1 MRILILILLAFSTFF
16 LSAQDLV
23 ILHTNDMH
31 SHLNGLSPEAEYT
44 PLEKDNDPTLGGF
57 SRIAGLIAS
66 EKNIYD
72 DKLLVVDAGDFL
84 MGTFFQT
91 LELKEG
97 FQLNLMKKMGYE
109 AVALG
114 NHEFDYG
121 PDSLAKI
128 INNSI
133 QNGPIP
139 QVLCSNYGGSTKT
152 TDHDLRKLFENGTVL
167 PYTIITKNGYRIGIF
182 SLMGVDANESISSE
196 FGMKFTSQRKA
207 ARQTA
212 GYLKNKEQ
220 VDLVLVLSHSGVYLN
235 KKGEWD
241 GEDIK
246 LGKAVPEIDI
256 IISGHSHS
264 VINSPVQAGNAVVV
278 QTGASGAN
286 VGRIEVK
293 FDSYGKP
300 LVQASL
306 VAMDDNIDADPEIQQ
321 LIDAKIPWIEEQIL
335 SGIGVG
341 YRTIVAETSFDLVL
355 DEMEPKESNLGPFVA
370 DAIYHQVNNI
380 EGDVGVD
387 VVMVA
392 SGVIRNNIFKG
403 NKGQQN
409 INDIFNVMPLGMG
422 SSNIPGNSLARVFIT
437 GNELKRIMELIL
449 AVYPMKPNYFLHFA
463 GMEIEYNPNK
473 RLFTKIAEIRT
484 GNNIDGFNTIDL
496 GKKSSEMLSIAANA
510 YMIGFISQLKKM
522 SFGIVN
528 VVPKNADGTPVVDND
543 FLIDMDLSAEGIQE
557 AKEWLAIYHYL
568 KSFNDTSGNGIPN
581 IPKQYMQK
589 RNALIPLE

>member
-1 MRILILILLAFSTFF
+1 MRILIFFLVAFCSFA

-57 SRIAGLIAS
+57 SRIAGFISS
-66 EKNIYD
+66 ERNIYHN
-72 DKLLVVDAGDFL
+72 KLLVVDAGDFL

-91 LELKEG
+91 LELHEG
-97 FQLNLMKKMGYE
+97 FQLNLMRKMGYE

-133 QNGPIP
+133 QNGPTP
-139 QVLCSNYGGSTKT
+139 QILCSNYGGSNKT

-167 PYTIITKNGYRIGIF
+167 PYTIIIKNGYRIGIF
-182 SLMGVDANESISSE
+182 SLMGVDANESIASS
-196 FGMKFTSQRKA
+196 FGMKFTNQRKV

-212 GYLKNKEQ
+212 AFLKKEEK

-264 VINSPVQAGNAVVV
+264 TLNSPVQAGNAVVV

-306 VAMDDNIDADPEIQQ
+306 VAMDDNIKADPEIQQ
-321 LIDAKIPWIEEQIL
+321 LIDDKIPWIEEHIL

-355 DEMEPKESNLGPFVA
+355 DEMKPKESNLGPFIA
-370 DAIYHQVNNI
+370 DAIYYQVNNI
-380 EGDVGVD
+380 EGDLGVD

-422 SSNIPGNSLARVFIT
+422 STLIPGHSLARVFVT

-449 AVYPMKPNYFLHFA
+449 AVYPIKPSYFLHFA

-484 GNNIDGFNTIDL
+484 GNSIDGFKKIDIS
-496 GKKSSEMLSIAANA
+496 KKSTEMLSIAANE
-510 YMIGFISQLKKM
+510 YMIGFIGQLKKM

-528 VVPKNADGTPVVDND
+528 VVPKNADGSPVVDNN
-543 FLIDMDLSAEGIQE
+543 FLIDMDVSAEGIQE

-568 KSFNDTSGNGIPN
+568 ISFNDTSGNGIPN

-589 RNALIPLE
+589 RNSLIPLE